1 MNDSLQRSALLSH
14 KYTKKHF
21 MHFNTKKKTFSS
33 IYKFFFD
40 ENNLLFI

>member
-21 MHFNTKKKTFSS
+21 MHFNTKKKTLQFNLQ
-33 IYKFFFD
+33 IFF
-40 ENNLLFI
+40 